1 MKLEMEELGTCK
13 SAVEAFANVMAV
25 AIDVPEV
32 QLHYWLD
39 CYYQLRRAYEAER
52 QAARVAESAVPE
64 EEKTPEPKKPAVEI
78 TERVEA
84 KPLEQIKPQP
94 APISFTG
101 KKASMKQEAHTKLLA
116 ARARG
121 VTFSELSLAS
131 NCLLSEGEIMSMVN
145 AAPMTD
151 RKWEIMAGA
160 LEHLEKRWRTNGGGA

>member
-1 MKLEMEELGTCK
+1 MDLEMEELGTCK
-13 SAVEAFANVMAV
+13 SAVEAFANLMAV

-52 QAARVAESAVPE
+52 MGTA
-64 EEKTPEPKKPAVEI
+64 PAVKI

-101 KKASMKQEAHTKLLA
+101 KKASMKQEAYTKLRA
-116 ARARG
+116 ARASG
-121 VTFSELSLAS
+121 ITFSELSLAT
-131 NCLLSEGEIMSMVN
+131 NCLLSEGDVMSMIN

-160 LEHLEKRWRTNGGGA
+160 LQDLEKRGKIGNHGGS

>member
-1 MKLEMEELGTCK
+1 MDLEMEELGTCK
-13 SAVEAFANVMAV
+13 SAVEAFANLMAV

-52 QAARVAESAVPE
+52 MGTA
-64 EEKTPEPKKPAVEI
+64 PAVKI

-160 LEHLEKRWRTNGGGA
+160 LENLEKRWRTNGGGA